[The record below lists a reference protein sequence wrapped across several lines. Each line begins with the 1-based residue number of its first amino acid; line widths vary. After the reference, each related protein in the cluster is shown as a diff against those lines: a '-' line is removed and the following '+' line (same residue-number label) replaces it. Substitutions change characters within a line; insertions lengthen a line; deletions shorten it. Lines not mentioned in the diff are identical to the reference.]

1 MGTTRPGKLALCY
14 SHMLNLCYIYLQNWV
29 FFGANVGKYSSTMKD
44 MGLKMTIC
52 SGTLKLRMR
61 FWKQR
66 AAKKSWQF
74 QQHDA
79 RDFLLPQ
86 SF

>member
-1 MGTTRPGKLALCY
+1 
-14 SHMLNLCYIYLQNWV
+14 V
-29 FFGANVGKYSSTMKD
+29 FFGANVGKYSSSMEH
-44 MGLKMTIC
+44 MGLNMTIY

-74 QQHDA
+74 QQNDA
-79 RDFLLPQ
+79 RGFFCP
-86 SF
+86 